1 MAVPKKKRSQIK
13 TKSRRAI
20 FRHKKFV
27 KRHLEQTSYN
37 NYVLPYREP
46 GLIRW
51 NMEYEARCFNCNH
64 SCFKAEICSI
74 CYTDRF
80 YIPGF
85 RKIHEYYNKKERTF
99 NAYYDYFVWLSETFL
114 SDDQS

>member
-46 GLIRW
+46 GLIR
-51 NMEYEARCFNCNH
+51 
-64 SCFKAEICSI
+64 
-74 CYTDRF
+74 
-80 YIPGF
+80 
-85 RKIHEYYNKKERTF
+85 
-99 NAYYDYFVWLSETFL
+99 
-114 SDDQS
+114 